1 MLALKGIYQN
11 GQIQLD
17 QMVNYEQPVAVIV
30 TFLEDEPLLQ
40 PTLTTSKPETL
51 QIAFEKLRALC
62 IEENYEWVI
71 PNRQNRPL
79 EF

>member
-40 PTLTTSKPETL
+40 STLTTCKPETL
-51 QIAFEKLRALC
+51 QIAFEKLRTLC